1 MTIKIIPNTRIMNL
15 YQNISNREL
24 PTLLRVSYELNKGDM
39 EETAADLET
48 IDKALGLLRN
58 RSLINAR
65 SRKAK
70 VNRWSTNRNF
80 KDIMENILLQR
91 KEKS

>member
-1 MTIKIIPNTRIMNL
+1 MNL

-24 PTLLRVSYELNKGDM
+24 PTLLRASYEVNNGNM
-39 EETAADLET
+39 AAATADLNT
-48 IDKALGLLRN
+48 IDTALGVLKN

-70 VNRWSTNRNF
+70 ANRWSTNRNF
-80 KDIMENILLQR
+80 KGILENILLKR
-91 KEKS
+91 KEASNE